1 MKTLMK
7 TYAAVIAAVTPTA
20 SALAATG
27 PREDTTGLYVWV
39 FLGVCA
45 LIVVAQVAPAI
56 RMTAGAIKG
65 VAEGIKERRAAKAE
79 VI

>member
-7 TYAAVIAAVTPTA
+7 TYAAVIATLTPAA

-27 PREDTTGLYVWV
+27 TREDTTGLYVWV

-45 LIVVAQVAPAI
+45 LIVVAQLAPAI
-56 RMTAGAIKG
+56 MMTAGAIKG
-65 VAEGIKERRAAKAE
+65 VTEGIKERRAAKAE